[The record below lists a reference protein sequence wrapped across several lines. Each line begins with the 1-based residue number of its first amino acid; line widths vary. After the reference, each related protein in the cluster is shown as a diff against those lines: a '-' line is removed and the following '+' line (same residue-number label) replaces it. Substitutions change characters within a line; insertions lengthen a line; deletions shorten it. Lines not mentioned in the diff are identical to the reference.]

1 MNARIVAGVLTVV
14 AVVIGAALVAN
25 VEGYTI
31 PPLARFWMT
40 ISLPGITMAVSLLP
54 PIKRRRLPRI

>member
-1 MNARIVAGVLTVV
+1 MDPRIVAGVLTVV
-14 AVVIGAALVAN
+14 AVVISAALVAN
-25 VEGYTI
+25 VDGYVV

-54 PIKRRRLPRI
+54 PIKRRRIPHG